1 MERVPFVTNFRMESQ
16 QRPCLLLVG
25 LTELHR
31 RLKMAVHASLASA
44 SSSSSM
50 STASPAKN
58 SNPTSPTA
66 CELPCVEPP
75 RSRFSSR
82 PPAASCG
89 KSTCLAHFALTAAAL
104 AQTRSVSG
112 EHLGQACRELLCWTE
127 RDRGA
132 AGCSETGGSEG
143 LAEGAKRPKLGPRC
157 RGRHRSRAL
166 VRPCGPAAGGAG
178 CQTGVHRHGR
188 PG

>member
-66 CELPCVEPP
+66 CELPCLSP
-75 RSRFSSR
+75 RDRGSLPGLPR
-82 PPAASCG
+82 PPA
-89 KSTCLAHFALTAAAL
+89 
-104 AQTRSVSG
+104 
-112 EHLGQACRELLCWTE
+112 
-127 RDRGA
+127 
-132 AGCSETGGSEG
+132 GSQ
-143 LAEGAKRPKLGPRC
+143 
-157 RGRHRSRAL
+157 H
-166 VRPCGPAAGGAG
+166 V
-178 CQTGVHRHGR
+178 
-188 PG
+188 